1 MDKVLDEVKPL
12 LGNVLNNTMP
22 DITGPSL
29 PVPSKP
35 TLLP

>member
-12 LGNVLNNTMP
+12 IGDALGNAMP
-22 DITGPSL
+22 DMTGPSL

-35 TLLP
+35 KLIP